1 MNCKCKCECCK
12 INILPLIIVI
22 AILIIT
28 IVIVIITGIPTEQ
41 KSILSTIA
49 VPGDNTAVGPTV
61 IKFSKNE
68 IEIGPAMTHTA
79 GSENININ
87 ESGIYQISYQVYGER
102 SSLGTLNFN
111 CILLVNGQPLDDT
124 QNETPILKDTFT
136 NRMTNSS
143 TVILRLNAGDTL
155 SIGIFT
161 IEEITYP
168 RARMDIEKID

>member
-1 MNCKCKCECCK
+1 MNCKCKYECCK
-12 INILPLIIVI
+12 INILPLIIILAIFVI
-22 AILIIT
+22 F
-28 IVIVIITGIPTEQ
+28 IVIVTNIETEQ

>member
-1 MNCKCKCECCK
+1 MNCKCKYECCK
-12 INILPLIIVI
+12 INILPLILAI

-28 IVIVIITGIPTEQ
+28 IVIVSNIPTEQ

-49 VPGDNTAVGPTV
+49 VPGDNTAIGATV

-68 IEIGPAMTHTA
+68 IEIGPAMTHTV

-102 SSLGTLNFN
+102 KTSGTLNFN
-111 CILLVNGQPLDDT
+111 CILLVNGQPIDDT
-124 QNETPILKDTFT
+124 QNETPILKDNFI

-143 TVILRLNAGDTL
+143 TVILKLNAGDTL
-155 SIGIFT
+155 SLGIFT

>member
-1 MNCKCKCECCK
+1 MNCKYECCK
-12 INILPLIIVI
+12 INILPLIIISAIFVI
-22 AILIIT
+22 F
-28 IVIVIITGIPTEQ
+28 IVIITNIPTEQ

-49 VPGDNTAVGPTV
+49 VPGDNTAIGPTV

-68 IEIGPAMTHTA
+68 IEIGPAMSHTV

-87 ESGIYQISYQVYGER
+87 ESGIYQISYQVDGER
-102 SSLGTLNFN
+102 QTPGTFNFN
-111 CILLVNGQPLDDT
+111 CILLVNGNPIDDT
-124 QNETPILKDTFT
+124 ENETPILKDDFS

-143 TVILRLNAGDTL
+143 TVILKLNAGDTL

-168 RARMDIEKID
+168 KARMDIEKIY